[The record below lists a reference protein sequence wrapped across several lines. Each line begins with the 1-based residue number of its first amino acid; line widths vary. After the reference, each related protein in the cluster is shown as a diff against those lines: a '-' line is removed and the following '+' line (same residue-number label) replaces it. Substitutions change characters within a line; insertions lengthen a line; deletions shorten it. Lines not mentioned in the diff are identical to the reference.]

1 MRKFIYTALFSI
13 LMLPNIAMA
22 QAGKVQDI
30 IAAQLQAFMSDD
42 FKGAFEFA
50 APNIQMMFQSPDN
63 FELMVKNGYP
73 MVHRH
78 RSVVFGEYNELP
90 NSSSQVV
97 SLEALDGSVY
107 RLRYDLVETGGE
119 WRIMG
124 VLILSRSATGV

>member
-1 MRKFIYTALFSI
+1 
-13 LMLPNIAMA
+13 MLPNIAMA

-107 RLRYDLVETGGE
+107 RLRYYLVETGGE